1 MCSARLDCKDCL
13 HYQAIS
19 LKFRLL
25 SIQFTSEAFET
36 GRKMSVMG
44 DLSPT
49 IPQRGTRHA
58 AQLSSRGNRA
68 WDQSCVSHLETFTA
82 YTLRTTLYS
91 C

>member
-36 GRKMSVMG
+36 GRKMVGIELGRVCFRRRVPTLTLSVARWVHNSAM
-44 DLSPT
+44 
-49 IPQRGTRHA
+49 A
-58 AQLSSRGNRA
+58 
-68 WDQSCVSHLETFTA
+68 TFSEA
-82 YTLRTTLYS
+82 PL
-91 C
+91 